1 MIVISRA
8 AEDDLS
14 VPVGFRFHPTDEELV
29 THYLKKKL
37 KGMDSHVSNIIR
49 EIDILKF
56 EPWDLPKSSLLKSDD
71 ENWFFFSRPEYNK
84 HKKNRTTQEGFWK
97 ITGREHAIK
106 ARDNRS
112 VIGRKRILTFYRGR
126 VRNSERTNWVMHEYY
141 IPDDNP
147 NAQRD
152 FVLCRLKKNV
162 KRSDENTDVAATC
175 DEGETHNASDVE
187 NQPVND
193 MNMEDTWPPENRDY
207 FERARDLLLASSPS
221 NNDHN
226 AFQPAFSAHDQ
237 EANFEDFL
245 RTLIVEPQFG
255 VISDRDREP
264 VHHRVQSLQMRCEPQ
279 IPYELLQCGSSQS
292 RRDTDVILHN
302 QLSRQA
308 SSSVNVASKPGTYQR
323 EHRPQQQS
331 GPIIVFRD
339 TSADEYYTREKT
351 RRITYPPEKA
361 KEPEKPKPAAE
372 KPKAP
377 AYHRTAADLA
387 EKQISITK
395 SSIDKKVPQGSM
407 EQTQNRTTPGNWKRS
422 FITWQTSPLKSPPS
436 VYIFNTVLGTI
447 LFLFCVREVVLYG
460 EWS

>member
-56 EPWDLPKSSLLKSDD
+56 EPWDLPERSLLKSDD

-97 ITGREHAIK
+97 ITGREHQIK
-106 ARDNRS
+106 ARDSRS

-126 VRNSERTNWVMHEYY
+126 VRSSERTNWVMHEYY
-141 IPDDNP
+141 IPNDNP

-162 KRSDENTDVAATC
+162 KKSDENADVAATC

-187 NQPVND
+187 NQQVND
-193 MNMEDTWPPENRDY
+193 MNMEDNRPPENLDY
-207 FERARDLLLASSPS
+207 FERERDRLLANSLS

-226 AFQPAFSAHDQ
+226 AFPTEFSANDQ
-237 EANFEDFL
+237 EFL
-245 RTLIVEPQFG
+245 RTLIVEPQSRET
-255 VISDRDREP
+255 SDTDREP
-264 VHHRVQSLQMRCEPQ
+264 VYHQSLQMRCEPQ
-279 IPYELLQCGSSQS
+279 IPYELLQYGSSQS

-308 SSSVNVASKPGTYQR
+308 SSSVNVASKAGTYQR

-351 RRITYPPEKA
+351 RRITYPPEKFGFLLQP
-361 KEPEKPKPAAE
+361 KEPEKPKPKPE
-372 KPKAP
+372 KPKEP
-377 AYHRTAADLA
+377 PYPRTAADFPP
-387 EKQISITK
+387 KQISITK

-407 EQTQNRTTPGNWKRS
+407 EQTQNRTTPRNWKGS
-422 FITWQTSPLKSPPS
+422 FITWQTSPLTSPPS
-436 VYIFNTVLGTI
+436 VYIFNTVLGAI

-460 EWS
+460 EWC

>member
-8 AEDDLS
+8 AAASEEDLS

-37 KGMDSHVSNIIR
+37 KGMDSHVGHIIR

-56 EPWDLPKSSLLKSDD
+56 EPWDLPERSLLKSDD

-84 HKKNRTTQEGFWK
+84 QKKNRTTQEGFWK

-112 VIGRKRILTFYRGR
+112 AIGRKRILTFYRGR

-162 KRSDENTDVAATC
+162 KNADVATTC

-187 NQPVND
+187 YQAVND
-193 MNMEDTWPPENRDY
+193 MNMEDNRPPENLDCW
-207 FERARDLLLASSPS
+207 DLLLANSLS

-226 AFQPAFSAHDQ
+226 AFPTELSANDQ
-237 EANFEDFL
+237 EFL
-245 RTLIVEPQFG
+245 RTLFVEPQVRVTSG
-255 VISDRDREP
+255 TDREP
-264 VHHRVQSLQMRCEPQ
+264 VQHQVQSLQMRCEPQ
-279 IPYELLQCGSSQS
+279 ILYKLQCGSSQS

-308 SSSVNVASKPGTYQR
+308 SSSVNVASKPQTEVQFQSGTYQR

-331 GPIIVFRD
+331 GPISVFRD

-351 RRITYPPEKA
+351 RRITYPPEKP
-361 KEPEKPKPAAE
+361 KEPEKPKPAPE
-372 KPKAP
+372 KPKEP
-377 AYHRTAADLA
+377 PYPRTAAYFPQ
-387 EKQISITK
+387 KQISITK

-407 EQTQNRTTPGNWKRS
+407 EQTQNRTTPGNWKGS
-422 FITWQTSPLKSPPS
+422 FITWQTSPLTSPPS